1 MTRNERIEENLGLVR
16 ACANRFRDKGVEYE
30 ELISA
35 GTLGMIKAA
44 DRYDP
49 TLGFRFSTY
58 AVPVILGEIRA
69 LFREGGAVKVSRS
82 LKDLSQKAKRISEE
96 YQKEHGVPI
105 TVKTLAK
112 LLGVDEYKASDA
124 LCASSPP
131 LSLSDCTQE
140 GGAPDIPVPSGEEEL
155 IEHLALT
162 QAIKRLSEE
171 EQNIVRLRYFEQ
183 NTQSKTAALLSTT
196 QVQISRKEKKIL
208 SKLRMMLL

>member
-1 MTRNERIEENLGLVR
+1 MTRDERIGENLGLVR
-16 ACANRFRDKGVEYE
+16 ACANRFRDKGIEYE

-35 GTLGMIKAA
+35 GTLGLIKAA

-58 AVPVILGEIRA
+58 AVPVILGEMKA
-69 LFREGGAVKVSRS
+69 LFRQGGAIKVSRS
-82 LKDLSQKAKRISEE
+82 LKDLSQKARNLSEA
-96 YQKEHGVPI
+96 YQKEHGTPI
-105 TVKTLAK
+105 TVSVLARQ
-112 LLGVDEYKASDA
+112 LGVDEYKASQA
-124 LCASSPP
+124 LSVSSPP
-131 LSLSDCTQE
+131 LSLSQSDDE
-140 GGAPDIPVPSGEEEL
+140 GGALDIPIPSGEEEL

-162 QAIKRLSEE
+162 QAIDRLSEE

-183 NTQSKTAALLSTT
+183 NTQSKVASLLSTT